1 MVTLVLRGQCNHDC
15 PVCFEYLFES
25 VNDIT
30 VMPCGHTIHK
40 NFFKE
45 MQEHYQSAISLCGPE
60 VSMLQ
65 SLQHPLNKRRIEGS
79 NIKSRSGFYVAGR
92 ASGWGEPG
100 VYRKQSCYLSG
111 GSGMDSVDPTGFVVV
126 VVDLDLW
133 SVCVASLRLNAL
145 IICSVLAQSV
155 VGMSDVCSL
164 LVKMLQ
170 VRWPYEDTS
179 DAVAGDT
186 EPIKMFDRTTNLANN
201 QITNYRCDP
210 SGKWLGLIGIALGF
224 DRYCPWF
231 SGGIPCS
238 LSSPLFSPEKMLEK
252 RQLLRNF
259 VRKEMGLTDNDV
271 LVMSLSSIN
280 PGKGQFLLLESRRLL
295 IEGAPPLNGSDVKR
309 QDCHKRALLHNWK
322 QFGEWKKESSTLSNN
337 PNTSVAATPAF
348 Q

>member
-1 MVTLVLRGQCNHDC
+1 
-15 PVCFEYLFES
+15 
-25 VNDIT
+25 
-30 VMPCGHTIHK
+30 
-40 NFFKE
+40 
-45 MQEHYQSAISLCGPE
+45 
-60 VSMLQ
+60 
-65 SLQHPLNKRRIEGS
+65 
-79 NIKSRSGFYVAGR
+79 
-92 ASGWGEPG
+92 
-100 VYRKQSCYLSG
+100 
-111 GSGMDSVDPTGFVVV
+111 MDSVDPTGFVVV

-179 DAVAGDT
+179 DAVAGCILQVD
-186 EPIKMFDRTTNLANN
+186 N
-201 QITNYRCDP
+201 P
-210 SGKWLGLIGIALGF
+210 S
-224 DRYCPWF
+224 D
-231 SGGIPCS
+231 
-238 LSSPLFSPEKMLEK
+238 FSPEKMLEK